1 MVKRRNGPNTRG
13 GGANGRNV
21 KPINLALQ
29 GGGAHGAYT
38 WGVLDRLLEEESLEI
53 EGISGTSAGAIN
65 AAVLATGYSRD
76 GRAGA
81 RAALDHFWQRVSEVG
96 RFGPVQRTPWDR
108 AANGWNLDHSPL
120 SMWFDTLT
128 RLFSP
133 YQLNPWNY
141 HPLRDLLEEVVD
153 YRVLRTCPAIKLFVS
168 ATNVRTGKIKVFTCD
183 DLSTSA
189 LLASSCLPY
198 LFQAVE
204 VDGEHYWDGG
214 YMGNPAIYPLIY
226 GCKAQDVI
234 IVQVNPIERP
244 DLPTTAAEILNRLNE
259 ISFNSSLMREMRAI
273 AFVGALIEK
282 EKLDHDRYKRMRVH
296 WIEGEEHMRDLGVF
310 SKLNADWEFLTHLKA
325 LGRATTESWLAQH
338 YAKIGIESSIDIREK
353 FL

>member
-1 MVKRRNGPNTRG
+1 MAKRD
-13 GGANGRNV
+13 NGRNV

-38 WGVLDRLLEEESLEI
+38 WGVLDRLLEEDGLEI

-65 AAVLATGYSRD
+65 AAVLATGYTLD
-76 GRAGA
+76 GRPGA
-81 RAALDHFWQRVSEVG
+81 RQALDHFWRRLSETG
-96 RFGPVQRTPWDR
+96 RFGPIQRTPWDR
-108 AANGWNLDHSPL
+108 AARGWNLDHSPL
-120 SMWFDTLT
+120 AAWFDTMT

-133 YQLNPWNY
+133 YQLNPANY
-141 HPLRDLLEEVVD
+141 HPLRDLLDEVVD
-153 YRVLRTCPAIKLFVS
+153 YDVLRKCPAVKLFVS
-168 ATNVRTGKIKVFTCD
+168 ATNVRTGKIKVFTCG

-226 GCKAQDVI
+226 GGSAEDVI

-244 DLPTTAAEILNRLNE
+244 DVPTTAAEILNRMNE

-282 EKLDHDRYKRMRVH
+282 EKLARDGYKRMRIH

-310 SKLNADWEFLTHLKA
+310 SKLNAEWEFLTHLKE
-325 LGRATTESWLAQH
+325 LGRDSADTWLGRH
-338 YAKIGIESSIDIREK
+338 GDKIGVESSIDIRAK